1 MILFA
6 MRWVKSLLWLVVV
19 TVAQSTEGITNL
31 VKRRLPNHLDSF
43 DFSLDT
49 DLTGKY
55 DTYVV
60 TNAPNEKIAIKG
72 NSLSALSSG

>member
-1 MILFA
+1 
-6 MRWVKSLLWLVVV
+6 MRWFKSLLWLAAV
-19 TVAQSTEGITNL
+19 TVAQSTDGIYDL
-31 VKRRLPNHLDSF
+31 VKRRLPDHLDSF

-49 DLTGKY
+49 DLEGKY

-60 TNAPNEKIAIKG
+60 TNAPNEKISVKG